1 MKIQCLIQLVAV
13 VSIAGIAPGRAMAGQ
28 DGELVIVNQ
37 AEHTVLLEDTAKRV
51 LLAKL
56 SVGVNGHEVAVSPDG
71 RFAYV
76 PIYGDSVLG
85 KPGSDGRVIDVIDLR
100 ERKLAGTI
108 DLGKPVRP
116 HCARFGPDGLLY
128 VTAELNDAV
137 YVVDPVKQKV
147 VAEVPT
153 GAAESHMFVI
163 SPDGRRAY
171 ATNVSA
177 GSVSVLDLVSHRLLE
192 TIAVAKHIQR
202 ISISPDGRH
211 LYTHDQDNPRIAVI
225 DGATNR
231 VSNWIPLPAPASA
244 AGQRKILLMNNTS
257 FLPGTAFSS
266 AVTPDGNWLVVAA
279 PFGKIY
285 AVDMATMRVEKSFDV
300 PAWPS
305 EVLITP
311 DGGTAYVSCM
321 TTGEI
326 AVLDLREWKLKAPIV
341 LTKGV
346 DGLGWLESGK

>member
-1 MKIQCLIQLVAV
+1 MKTQRAIQLLVV
-13 VSIAGIAPGRAMAGQ
+13 VSVAGVVQGAAVAGQ
-28 DGELVIVNQ
+28 DGKLVIVNQ
-37 AEHTVLLEDTAKRV
+37 AEHTVLVEDTAKRTV
-51 LLAKL
+51 LAKI
-56 SVGVNGHEVAVSPDG
+56 SVGINGHEVAVSPDG

-128 VTAELNDAV
+128 VTAELSDAL
-137 YVVDPVKQKV
+137 YVVDPATQRV
-147 VAEVPT
+147 VAEVFT
-153 GAAESHMFVI
+153 GAAQSHMFVI

-171 ATNVSA
+171 TANVST
-177 GSVSVLDLVSHRLLE
+177 GSISVLDLVSHRLLE

-211 LYTHDQDNPRIAVI
+211 VYTHDQDNPRIAVI
-225 DGATNR
+225 DTATNR
-231 VSNWIPLPAPASA
+231 VSNWIPLPAPAST
-244 AGQRKILLMNNTS
+244 AGQRKILLMNNTA
-257 FLPGTAFSS
+257 FLARTAFSS
-266 AVTPDGNWLVVAA
+266 AVTPDGKWLVVAA
-279 PFGKIY
+279 PFGKVY
-285 AVDMATMRVEKSFDV
+285 AVNTAAMRVEKSFDV

-326 AVLDLREWKLKAPIV
+326 AVLDLHEWKLKAPIV